1 VVPPARAGAPAV
13 SLAVLLLAVMTT
25 LPPPGGQET
34 WRIEPARPRVGDRIV
49 ATTTVAAA
57 PGEALRLAR
66 PCDVDVAFAQVEPE
80 VAPAS
85 LGGEATLR
93 LSLIAGAPGR
103 FRLGPFALRAA
114 GEAGAERRDARE
126 IETAPLEI
134 EVVLEG
140 AGDAAPDFGDWRPP
154 QAARTG
160 TPAWQVALLVGA
172 ALGALLAV
180 GWIMRR
186 SRRARATAGVEPAPA
201 LPVDWRAE
209 LARLEAGIPEAVE
222 ARRLWWRQLSD
233 VVRGEL
239 ARRDP
244 RDSRDRTS
252 GEIAA
257 RDASR
262 AALLALLDDGKFARA
277 SRDGGAAARA
287 VADARVRL
295 EGRP

>member
-1 VVPPARAGAPAV
+1 V
-13 SLAVLLLAVMTT
+13 SLAALLLALVV
-25 LPPPGGQET
+25 PGTET

-93 LSLIAGAPGR
+93 LSLVAGAPGR
-103 FRLGPFALRAA
+103 FRLGPFALRAG
-114 GEAGAERRDARE
+114 GEAGGDRGDARE

-140 AGDAAPDFGDWRPP
+140 AGDAAPEFGDWRPP
-154 QAARTG
+154 LAARKDA
-160 TPAWQVALLVGA
+160 PAWKVVLLVGA
-172 ALGALLAV
+172 ALGALVAV
-180 GWIMRR
+180 GWIVRR
-186 SRRARATAGVEPAPA
+186 SRRARATAGVESSPA

-209 LARLEAGIPEAVE
+209 LARLEAAIPEAVE
-222 ARRLWWRQLSD
+222 ARRDWWRELSD

-262 AALLALLDDGKFARA
+262 AALVALLDDGKFARA
-277 SRDGGAAARA
+277 SRDGGAAAGA
-287 VADARVRL
+287 VARARALL

>member
-1 VVPPARAGAPAV
+1 MSRAA
-13 SLAVLLLAVMTT
+13 LLLAVVAT
-25 LPPPGGQET
+25 LPPFGGPEA
-34 WRIEPARPRVGDRIV
+34 WRVEPARPRVGDRIV

-80 VAPAS
+80 IAPAS

-93 LSLIAGAPGR
+93 LSLVAGAPGR
-103 FRLGPFALRAA
+103 FRLGPFALRAG
-114 GEAGAERRDARE
+114 GEAGGERGGARE
-126 IETAPLEI
+126 IETPPLEI

-140 AGDAAPDFGDWRPP
+140 AGDAAPDFGEWRPP
-154 QAARTG
+154 QSAPSGA
-160 TPAWQVALLVGA
+160 PAWKVAVLAGA
-172 ALGALLAV
+172 ALAALVAV
-180 GWIMRR
+180 GWIVRR
-186 SRRARATAGVEPAPA
+186 SRRARATAGVEPTPV

-209 LARLEAGIPEAVE
+209 LARLEAAFPEAVD
-222 ARRLWWRQLSD
+222 ARRGWWRQLSD
-233 VVRGEL
+233 VVRREL

-257 RDASR
+257 RDVSR
-262 AALLALLDDGKFARA
+262 AALLALFDDGKFARA

-287 VADARVRL
+287 AADARALL
-295 EGRP
+295 EARP

>member
-1 VVPPARAGAPAV
+1 M
-13 SLAVLLLAVMTT
+13 SLAALLLAVVSAS
-25 LPPPGGQET
+25 PPLGGPEA

-66 PCDVDVAFAQVEPE
+66 PCDVDVAFAQVDPQI
-80 VAPAS
+80 APAS

-93 LSLIAGAPGR
+93 LSLVAGAPGR
-103 FRLGPFALRAA
+103 FRLGPFALRAG
-114 GEAGAERRDARE
+114 GEGSGGHGGARDV
-126 IETAPLEI
+126 ETAPLEF
-134 EVVLEG
+134 EVELER
-140 AGDAAPDFGDWRPP
+140 AGDAAPDFGAWRPP
-154 QAARTG
+154 QPAPTG
-160 TPAWQVALLVGA
+160 APAWKAALLVGA
-172 ALGALLAV
+172 ALAALAAAA
-180 GWIMRR
+180 WIVRR
-186 SRRARATAGVEPAPA
+186 RRRARIPSVVAPAPA
-201 LPVDWRAE
+201 VPVDWRAE
-209 LARLEAGIPEAVE
+209 LGRLAAAFPDGVE
-222 ARRLWWRQLSD
+222 ARRGWWRELSD

-257 RDASR
+257 RDATR
-262 AALLALLDDGKFARA
+262 AALFALFDDGKFARA

-287 VADARVRL
+287 AADARALL

>member
-1 VVPPARAGAPAV
+1 V
-13 SLAVLLLAVMTT
+13 SLAALLLAIVAT
-25 LPPPGGQET
+25 LPPPGGSET

-49 ATTTVAAA
+49 ATTKVAAG

-93 LSLIAGAPGR
+93 LSLVAGAPGH
-103 FRLGPFALRAA
+103 FRLGPFALRAG
-114 GEAGAERRDARE
+114 GEADAERRDARE

-140 AGDAAPDFGDWRPP
+140 AGDAAPDFGEWRPP
-154 QAARTG
+154 QSAPTG
-160 TPAWQVALLVGA
+160 APAWKVAFLVGA
-172 ALGALLAV
+172 ALAALVAV
-180 GWIMRR
+180 GWIVRR
-186 SRRARATAGVEPAPA
+186 SRRARTPAGVEPTPA
-201 LPVDWRAE
+201 LPVDWRSE
-209 LARLEAGIPEAVE
+209 LARLEAAFPDAVE
-222 ARRLWWRQLSD
+222 ARRGWWRQLSEI
-233 VVRGEL
+233 VRGEL

-252 GEIAA
+252 GEIAV

-262 AALLALLDDGKFARA
+262 AALLALFDDGKFARA

-287 VADARVRL
+287 AADARALL

>member
-1 VVPPARAGAPAV
+1 M
-13 SLAVLLLAVMTT
+13 SLAALLLAIVAT
-25 LPPPGGQET
+25 LPPPGGSET
-34 WRIEPARPRVGDRIV
+34 WRVEPARPRVGDRIV
-49 ATTTVAAA
+49 ATTTVAAG

-93 LSLIAGAPGR
+93 LSLVAGAPGH
-103 FRLGPFALRAA
+103 FRLGPFALRAG
-114 GEAGAERRDARE
+114 GEADAERRDARE

-140 AGDAAPDFGDWRPP
+140 AGDAAPDFGEWRPP
-154 QAARTG
+154 QSAPTG
-160 TPAWQVALLVGA
+160 APAWKVAFLVGA
-172 ALGALLAV
+172 ALAALVAV
-180 GWIMRR
+180 GWIVRR
-186 SRRARATAGVEPAPA
+186 SRRARTPAGVEPTPA
-201 LPVDWRAE
+201 LPVDWRSE
-209 LARLEAGIPEAVE
+209 LARLEAAFPDGVE
-222 ARRLWWRQLSD
+222 ARRGWWRQLSEI
-233 VVRGEL
+233 VREEL

-252 GEIAA
+252 GEIAV

-262 AALLALLDDGKFARA
+262 AALLALFDDGKFARA

-287 VADARVRL
+287 AADARALL